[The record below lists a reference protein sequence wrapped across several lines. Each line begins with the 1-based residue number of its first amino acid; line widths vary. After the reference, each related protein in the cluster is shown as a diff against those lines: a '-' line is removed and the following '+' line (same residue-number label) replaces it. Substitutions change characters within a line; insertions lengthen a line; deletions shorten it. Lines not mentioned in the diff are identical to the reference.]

1 MESYA
6 EFMDEL
12 VGLGF
17 ANSDD
22 ILHGAMM
29 CSLETLITAGFSLE
43 SIKIAL
49 VRTVV
54 FVDALDYELSI
65 AGAGK
70 SLFKH

>member
-6 EFMDEL
+6 EFVDEL
-12 VGLGF
+12 VGLGL

-49 VRTVV
+49 VQTVA
-54 FVDALDYELSI
+54 FLDTLDCELTTAS
-65 AGAGK
+65 AGK
-70 SLFKH
+70 ALFKH